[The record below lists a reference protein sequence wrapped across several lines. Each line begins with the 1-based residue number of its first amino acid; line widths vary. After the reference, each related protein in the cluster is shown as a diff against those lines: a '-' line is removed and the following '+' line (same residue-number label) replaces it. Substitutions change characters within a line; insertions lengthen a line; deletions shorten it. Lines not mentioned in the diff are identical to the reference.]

1 MPGVLTLV
9 ATPIGHLGDL
19 SPRAAETLR
28 SAALICCE
36 DTRRTGKLLHLTG
49 ITGVRMAVTNE
60 HTEHD
65 RIREVLALL
74 DTGATVAVVSDA
86 GTPGISDPGERLVA
100 AAIAAG
106 HTVSA
111 VPGPAAVV
119 MAAIISGIPADRFA
133 YEGFIPRSGRER
145 TRRLAEIAVE
155 KRTIVLYEA
164 PHRLA
169 RTLTDLVAACGPD
182 RAVAV
187 CRELTKIHE
196 EVWRGTLDEARER
209 AEAADPIGEHVV
221 VIAGLPAP
229 PDATPDQLDDAVRSA
244 LASGL
249 SSKDAAATVSAQL
262 GVPKRE
268 AYAAAVR
275 LSGPRRPPDA
285 GTPA

>member
-86 GTPGISDPGERLVA
+86 GTPGISDPGERLVT

-133 YEGFIPRSGRER
+133 YEGFIPRSGRDR
-145 TRRLAEIAVE
+145 TQRLAEIAVE

-169 RTLTDLVAACGPD
+169 RTLTDLVAACGPE
-182 RAVAV
+182 RQVAV

-196 EVWRGTLDEARER
+196 DVWRGTLDAARER
-209 AEAADPIGEHVV
+209 AATSDPIGEHVL

-229 PDATPDQLDDAVRSA
+229 PDATPDQLDDAVRIA
-244 LASGL
+244 LANGL
-249 SSKDAAATVSAQL
+249 SSKDAAATVSASL

-275 LSGPRRPPDA
+275 LSVDRS
-285 GTPA
+285 

>member
-1 MPGVLTLV
+1 MPGILTLV

-19 SPRAAETLR
+19 SPRAAETLQ

-145 TRRLAEIAVE
+145 TQRLAEIAVE

-169 RTLTDLVAACGPD
+169 RTLTDLVAVCGPE

-196 EVWRGTLDEARER
+196 DVWRGTLDEARAR
-209 AEAADPIGEHVV
+209 AEAADPIGEHVLV
-221 VIAGLPAP
+221 VAGLPALP
-229 PDATPDQLDDAVRSA
+229 EATPDQLDDAVRAA
-244 LASGL
+244 LAEGM
-249 SSKDAAATVSAQL
+249 SSKDAAAAVSAAL
-262 GVPKRE
+262 AVPKRE

-275 LSGPRRPPDA
+275 LSGSRRPPET
-285 GTPA
+285 GTPS

>member
-1 MPGVLTLV
+1 MTGILTLV

-65 RIREVLALL
+65 RIREVLTLL
-74 DTGATVAVVSDA
+74 DSGATVAVVSDA

-111 VPGPAAVV
+111 VPGPSAVV
-119 MAAIISGIPADRFA
+119 MAAIISGIRADRFA
-133 YEGFIPRSGRER
+133 YEGFIPRSGRDR
-145 TRRLAEIAVE
+145 TQRLAEIAVE

-169 RTLTDLVAACGPD
+169 RTLTDLVAVCGPD
-182 RAVAV
+182 RPVAV

-196 EVWRGTLDEARER
+196 DVWRGTLDDARTR
-209 AEAADPIGEHVV
+209 AEATDPIGEHVLV
-221 VIAGLPAP
+221 VAGLPAP
-229 PDATPDQLDDAVRSA
+229 PEATPDQLDDAVRAA
-244 LASGL
+244 LAEGL
-249 SSKDAAATVSAQL
+249 SSKDAAAGVAASL

-268 AYAAAVR
+268 AYAAAIR
-275 LSGPRRPPDA
+275 LSGGRRPTDGA
-285 GTPA
+285 GAG

>member
-1 MPGVLTLV
+1 MPGILTLV

-19 SPRAAETLR
+19 SPRAAEALR

-86 GTPGISDPGERLVA
+86 GTPGISDPGERLVS

-111 VPGPAAVV
+111 VPGPSAVV
-119 MAAIISGIPADRFA
+119 MAAVISGLPADRFA
-133 YEGFIPRSGRER
+133 YEGFIPRSGRDR
-145 TRRLAEIAVE
+145 TRRLAEISAE

-169 RTLTDLVAACGPD
+169 RTLTDLVEVCGPD

-196 EVWRGTLDEARER
+196 EVWRGTLDEARAR
-209 AEAADPIGEHVV
+209 AEATDPIGEHVLV
-221 VIAGLPAP
+221 VGGLPAP
-229 PDATPDQLDDAVRSA
+229 PDATPDQLDDAVRAA
-244 LASGL
+244 LDTGM
-249 SSKDAAATVSAQL
+249 SSKDAATQVATAL
-262 GVPKRE
+262 GVPKRD
-268 AYAAAVR
+268 AYATAVR
-275 LSGPRRPPDA
+275 LSADRRPTGSPGA
-285 GTPA
+285 G